1 MAIETGSVRSRR
13 ALLGAALGGAAAIAA
28 TAAAPLTALANTGDG
43 TNAQLGTAN
52 TSNTVTS
59 FENLDDAEA
68 SLAGFHSA
76 TGSAVT
82 GTSVMG
88 AGIDG
93 WSSDATPSTWPTAS
107 HRTGVLAAVGDRSGA
122 STNTDETG
130 IYGFA
135 GVSGFSNGVW
145 GDSSEGTGVWGTGYW
160 GVYGQGGIAISG
172 DAGPSGVGVYGW
184 TGAGAPPN
192 PPTRLGVGVYARA
205 ETLNQTALQVVGKV
219 KFDRCGKLS
228 IGATQSSKKFT
239 KSGVTTS
246 SLILVTLQSSVSGLY
261 VKAVTPT
268 AGAFTVYLSKAPGKT
283 IYFSYFIING

>member
-1 MAIETGSVRSRR
+1 MAIETGSV
-13 ALLGAALGGAAAIAA
+13 AIAA

-192 PPTRLGVGVYARA
+192 PPPGVGVYARA